1 MKIRK
6 PFFVVLLFVL
16 TLALFGCGGNNQQVK
31 QKAEETYPN
40 KPISVIVP
48 SNPGG
53 AYDSQARAISS
64 VAQKYFGVPMVI
76 ENVPG
81 AAFTIGAEKAAKSAP
96 DGYTFHSA
104 SESPWIHSS
113 LTLTVDYDPIEDVE
127 YICNTGTN
135 MQVMAAN
142 AKEPYNTLEEM
153 LAYVKQHPGEVTVSY
168 SSVMQ
173 ELWLYALI
181 DLGYEFTPVSFPS
194 GSEAAVAVGGGHVN
208 VNMGSL
214 TAAKGLI
221 ANKDLKALGWGPHID
236 GIEPLKGVPSI
247 KEAAPEIYDSLVF
260 TGVGLQAP
268 KGIPEER
275 LQFIEDTMKKLY
287 EDEGFQSMMKNL
299 GFELQWKGRKEYTE
313 EVHKQY
319 QVAKDLVARHS
330 TNK

>member
-1 MKIRK
+1 MRIRK
-6 PFFVVLLFVL
+6 TFYVVLLLVL
-16 TLALFGCGGNNQQVK
+16 TVALFGCGSNKEQGEQTAKEN
-31 QKAEETYPN
+31 YPD
-40 KPISVIVP
+40 KPITVIVP

-81 AAFTIGAEKAAKSAP
+81 AAFTIGAEKAAKSDP
-96 DGYTFHSA
+96 DGYTLHSS
-104 SESPWIHSS
+104 SESPWIHSP

-127 YICNTGTN
+127 YICNTAAN
-135 MQVMAAN
+135 MQVIAVN
-142 AKEPYNTLEEM
+142 AKEPYNTLKEM
-153 LAYVKQHPGEVTVSY
+153 LDYVKQNPGKVTVSY

-173 ELWLYALI
+173 ELWLYALK

-194 GSEAAVAVGGGHVN
+194 GSAAAVAAGGGHVN

-214 TAAKGLI
+214 AAAKGLI

-260 TGVGLQAP
+260 TGVGLQGP

-275 LQFIEDTMKKLY
+275 LQFIEETMKKLY
-287 EDEGFQSMMKNL
+287 EDEGFQSMMKKL
-299 GFELQWKGRKEYTE
+299 GFELQWKGRQEYTE

-319 QVAKDLVARHS
+319 ETAKDLVARHGA
-330 TNK
+330 KK